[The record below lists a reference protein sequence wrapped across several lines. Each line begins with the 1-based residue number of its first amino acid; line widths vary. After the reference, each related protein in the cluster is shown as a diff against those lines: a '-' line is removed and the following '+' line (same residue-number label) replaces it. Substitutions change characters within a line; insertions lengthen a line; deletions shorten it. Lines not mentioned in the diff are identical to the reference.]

1 MYIAQAIDVKDGE
14 NNDLKFL
21 YGLIYKSISEP
32 ANAYLIAG
40 RFLLK
45 KKEFCR
51 IISLIITSFF
61 KLKLNRC
68 NLFCEKQLL

>member
-40 RFLLK
+40 RFPWK
-45 KKEFCR
+45 
-51 IISLIITSFF
+51 
-61 KLKLNRC
+61 NR
-68 NLFCEKQLL
+68 NFIE